1 MSDGHVRF
9 SSGSWCS
16 HIFRTF
22 VFGLLAV
29 VVVAGVDVL
38 QGETGIARA
47 ETETRTQ
54 ENLEV
59 GYSLL
64 ESSLRDESQLKWLL
78 LMRKLTLNK
87 PPAEIASIMER
98 ISETS
103 KRRAAE
109 ISKLRRLKPDV
120 SREPDP
126 SPVGDAIQAS
136 AKAVGMHE
144 MVFPDGA
151 FNIRFLFLQAQAT
164 RMIAVIAVET
174 AGLDPN
180 EERSKWLRKLAK
192 EFEGLRDEL
201 VKSVENC
208 SPR

>member
-1 MSDGHVRF
+1 MSDSHERF
-9 SSGSWCS
+9 SSARWRSR
-16 HIFRTF
+16 IFRPF

-29 VVVAGVDVL
+29 VFVAGVDVL
-38 QGETGIARA
+38 RGETGVARA
-47 ETETRTQ
+47 ETRTQ

-120 SREPDP
+120 SREPSP

-136 AKAVGMHE
+136 AKALGMHE

-174 AGLDPN
+174 ADLDPN

>member
-1 MSDGHVRF
+1 MSDSHVRF
-9 SSGSWCS
+9 SSGSRCS
-16 HIFRTF
+16 RIFRTF
-22 VFGLLAV
+22 FFGLLAV

-120 SREPDP
+120 SREPAP

-174 AGLDPN
+174 ADLDPN

>member
-9 SSGSWCS
+9 SSGSWSS

-120 SREPDP
+120 SREPAP